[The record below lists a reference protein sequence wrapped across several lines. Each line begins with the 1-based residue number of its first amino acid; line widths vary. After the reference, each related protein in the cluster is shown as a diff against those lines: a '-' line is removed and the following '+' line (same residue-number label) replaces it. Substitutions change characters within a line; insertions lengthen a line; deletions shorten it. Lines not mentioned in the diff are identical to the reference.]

1 MQTIMCEHCK
11 ETVLVNLYFSGERIT
26 THESGLS
33 FDDKEFYRAMV
44 NGRAICPKCGQT
56 INKIFRK
63 DISPRSIIKLAGG
76 EIDDEQN
83 L

>member
-1 MQTIMCEHCK
+1 MQTVTCEHCK
-11 ETVLVNLYFSGERIT
+11 EAVFVNLYFSGERIT
-26 THESGLS
+26 THQSVFSLSGE
-33 FDDKEFYRAMV
+33 EFYRAVV

-76 EIDDEQN
+76 EIDD
-83 L
+83 